1 MRRKLISLLVTLVLL
16 LGAVAPAAAQDDTPT
31 LRLGLLPILD
41 ALPFYVAE
49 SEGFFAEAGVEVELV
64 PVASALER
72 DQLVLAGEIDG
83 MINDLISTGIFN
95 QDEPLI
101 QIVALGRRAYPDFP
115 QYRILGA
122 PRSNVTIPE
131 DLTNVEIVISENS
144 VIHYITQRI
153 LENAG
158 VDIAKITYRAE
169 PNIALRYQLLL
180 EGTYKAATLPDPLAQ
195 AAIENGAVLVA
206 DDTALVESQFSQS
219 VLGFRTEVIEKYP
232 DAVEHFVEAW
242 MRAGEAINADPE
254 AYRDLWIENTNV
266 PDDVRDSYVLPPFPI
281 YELTTPEAWADAMD
295 WMLSE
300 EIIDEA
306 PSYESSVTDVF
317 IAQAAPTVKSP

>member
-1 MRRKLISLLVTLVLL
+1 MHRKLMSLLVALVLL
-16 LGAVAPAAAQDDTPT
+16 LAAAAPSAAQDETPT

-49 SEGFFAEAGVEVELV
+49 SEGYFSEAGLKVELV

-122 PRSNVTIPE
+122 PRSNVTIPQ
-131 DLTNVEIVISENS
+131 DLTNVEIAISENS

-158 VDIAKITYRAE
+158 VDTSQITYRAE
-169 PNIALRYQLLL
+169 PNIAVRYQLLL
-180 EGTYKAATLPDPLAQ
+180 EGTFKAATLPDPLAQ
-195 AAIENGAVLVA
+195 AAIENGATLVA
-206 DDTALVESQFSQS
+206 DDTGLVESQFSQS
-219 VLGFRTEVIEKYP
+219 VLSFRTEIVEKYP

-242 MRAGEAINADPE
+242 MRAAEAINADPE

-295 WMLSE
+295 WMVEE
-300 EIIDEA
+300 EIIDQA

-317 IAQAAPTVKSP
+317 IHEVTPETKSS